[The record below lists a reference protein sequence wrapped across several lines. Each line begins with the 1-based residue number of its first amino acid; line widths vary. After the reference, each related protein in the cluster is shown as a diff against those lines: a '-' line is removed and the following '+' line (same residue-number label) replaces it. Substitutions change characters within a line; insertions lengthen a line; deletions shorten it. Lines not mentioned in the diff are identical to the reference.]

1 MHNSCG
7 RVQSRGGILKERNPQ
22 SRRALDSTLTRA
34 EGAASPATKR
44 ARQVIG
50 RAERDTLTGT
60 SHLRPLP
67 YRERRQNGLEHAAA
81 GFTLLELAVVIF
93 IMGLMLSLTL
103 PYLGGFRQAALRS
116 QARRL
121 AGRATY
127 MFDEATGHK
136 LVLRLIFD
144 MDNNGYAA
152 AQLDPYAVQ
161 PVFAPDNSVGERP
174 VMMPSAIRI
183 RDVTVEGI
191 GTVNRGVVAANFYPE
206 GYVDATVVHLE
217 DASGD
222 VMTLEISPLTGQVS
236 IIEGD
241 TMPAGMSR

>member
-1 MHNSCG
+1 MKSERDSALPG
-7 RVQSRGGILKERNPQ
+7 GKSR
-22 SRRALDSTLTRA
+22 TRSPLW
-34 EGAASPATKR
+34 ASP
-44 ARQVIG
+44 
-50 RAERDTLTGT
+50 
-60 SHLRPLP
+60 
-67 YRERRQNGLEHAAA
+67 

-93 IMGLMLSLTL
+93 IMGLMLTVAL
-103 PYLGGFRQAALRS
+103 PYLGGFRQAQLKS

-144 MDNNGYAA
+144 LDNNGYAA
-152 AQLDPYAVQ
+152 AKLDPYAIK
-161 PVFAPDNSVGERP
+161 PVFAPDTSVSSAP
-174 VMMPSAIRI
+174 VMLPPAIRI

-191 GTVNRGVVAANFYPE
+191 GTANRGMVATNFYPE

-222 VMTLEISPLTGQVS
+222 VMTLEFSPLTGQVA
-236 IIEGD
+236 IISGD
-241 TMPAGMSR
+241 VMPVGMAK

>member
-1 MHNSCG
+1 MD
-7 RVQSRGGILKERNPQ
+7 RGGQIK
-22 SRRALDSTLTRA
+22 S
-34 EGAASPATKR
+34 AAP
-44 ARQVIG
+44 
-50 RAERDTLTGT
+50 
-60 SHLRPLP
+60 
-67 YRERRQNGLEHAAA
+67 
-81 GFTLLELAVVIF
+81 GFTLIELAIVIF

-144 MDNNGYAA
+144 IDNNGYAA

-161 PVFAPDNSVGERP
+161 PVFAPDNGVGDKP
-174 VMMPSAIRI
+174 VMMPEAIRI

-191 GTVNRGVVAANFYPE
+191 GTVNRGVVATNFYPE

-222 VMTLEISPLTGQVS
+222 VMTLEISPLTGQVA
-236 IIEGD
+236 IIAGD
-241 TMPAGMSR
+241 TMPTGMSR

>member
-1 MHNSCG
+1 MKSG
-7 RVQSRGGILKERNPQ
+7 PGPDSRHAWAGEHARLGSSAK
-22 SRRALDSTLTRA
+22 S
-34 EGAASPATKR
+34 ASP
-44 ARQVIG
+44 
-50 RAERDTLTGT
+50 
-60 SHLRPLP
+60 
-67 YRERRQNGLEHAAA
+67 
-81 GFTLLELAVVIF
+81 GFTLLELAIIIF
-93 IMGLMLSLTL
+93 IMGLMLSLVM

-144 MDNNGYAA
+144 LDNNGYAA

-161 PVFAPDNSVGERP
+161 PVFAPDHSLSGRP
-174 VMMPSAIRI
+174 VMLPAAIRI

-191 GTVNRGVVAANFYPE
+191 GTVSRGTVATNFYPE
-206 GYVDATVVHLE
+206 GYVDATVVHLD

-222 VMTLEISPLTGQVS
+222 VMTLEFSPLTGQVTILS
-236 IIEGD
+236 GD
-241 TMPAGMSR
+241 VMPSGMPR

>member
-1 MHNSCG
+1 MK
-7 RVQSRGGILKERNPQ
+7 SRPGSV
-22 SRRALDSTLTRA
+22 SRRAGAIARA
-34 EGAASPATKR
+34 RIAASSKSP
-44 ARQVIG
+44 
-50 RAERDTLTGT
+50 
-60 SHLRPLP
+60 
-67 YRERRQNGLEHAAA
+67 

-93 IMGLMLSLTL
+93 IMGLMLTVAM

-144 MDNNGYAA
+144 LDNNGYAA
-152 AQLDPYAVQ
+152 AKLDPYSAQ
-161 PVFAPDNSVGERP
+161 PVFALDSTVSGRP
-174 VMMPSAIRI
+174 IMMPPAIRI

-191 GTVNRGVVAANFYPE
+191 GTVNRGTIVTNFYPE

-217 DASGD
+217 DESGD
-222 VMTLEISPLTGQVS
+222 VMTLEFSPLTGEVTIVS
-236 IIEGD
+236 GD
-241 TMPAGMSR
+241 VMPIGMAR

>member
-1 MHNSCG
+1 MKPG
-7 RVQSRGGILKERNPQ
+7 RDSG
-22 SRRALDSTLTRA
+22 SRRAGAPARTRPGVSSLA
-34 EGAASPATKR
+34 YAP
-44 ARQVIG
+44 
-50 RAERDTLTGT
+50 
-60 SHLRPLP
+60 
-67 YRERRQNGLEHAAA
+67 

-93 IMGLMLSLTL
+93 IMGLMLTLAL
-103 PYLGGFRQAALRS
+103 PYLGGFRRAALKS

-144 MDNNGYAA
+144 LDNNGYAA
-152 AQLDPYAVQ
+152 AQLDPYAVK
-161 PVFAPDNSVGERP
+161 PVFAPDATVSGRP
-174 VMMPSAIRI
+174 VMMPAAIRI

-191 GTVNRGVVAANFYPE
+191 GTVSRGMVATNFYPE

-222 VMTLEISPLTGQVS
+222 VMTLEFSPLTGQVA
-236 IIEGD
+236 IVNGD
-241 TMPAGMSR
+241 VMPVGMTK